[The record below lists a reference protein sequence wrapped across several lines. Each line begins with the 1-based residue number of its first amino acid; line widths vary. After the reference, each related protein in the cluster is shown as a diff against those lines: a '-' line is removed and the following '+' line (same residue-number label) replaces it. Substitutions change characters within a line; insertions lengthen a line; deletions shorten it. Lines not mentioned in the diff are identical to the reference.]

1 MVAENI
7 SKIRASLPED
17 VTLVAVSKTK
27 PVADLMEA
35 YGVGQR
41 DFGENYPLELRDKH
55 SAMPPDVRWH
65 FLGHIQSKQIKYYI
79 DFVSLIHGVDSAD
92 HLADINAAAAKVGRV
107 VDCLLEFH
115 IATEATKAGFVLPE
129 AEQVLQNR
137 SAYPNVRLRGVMGMA
152 TNTDD
157 QTLVSSEFANLK
169 AIFNTLKNNYF
180 NGVETFNVISMGMSH
195 DYRLAVEAGSTM
207 VRIGSSIFGPRV
219 YANKA

>member
-1 MVAENI
+1 M
-7 SKIRASLPED
+7 
-17 VTLVAVSKTK
+17 VAVSKTK

-79 DFVSLIHGVDSAD
+79 DFVSLIHGVDSAG

-115 IATEATKAGFVLPE
+115 IATEATKAGFTLPE

-137 SAYPNVRLRGVMGMA
+137 SAYSNVRLRGVMGMA

-157 QTLVSSEFANLK
+157 HSLVSNEFANLK
-169 AIFNTLKNNYF
+169 AIFNTLKNSYF